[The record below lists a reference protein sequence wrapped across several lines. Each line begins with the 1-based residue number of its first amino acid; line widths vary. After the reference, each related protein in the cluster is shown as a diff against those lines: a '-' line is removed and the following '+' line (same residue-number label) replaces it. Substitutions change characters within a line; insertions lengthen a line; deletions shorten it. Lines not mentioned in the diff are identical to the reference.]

1 MTFVPSKIKGESI
14 REALKMLGIPTEM
27 EQISN
32 VNIGLRYVTVE
43 SWDRTARPPVQ
54 LTHNYPISWDKD

>member
-1 MTFVPSKIKGESI
+1 
-14 REALKMLGIPTEM
+14 MLGIPTEM

>member
-1 MTFVPSKIKGESI
+1 
-14 REALKMLGIPTEM
+14 MLGIPTEM

-43 SWDRTARPPVQ
+43 LSWDRTARPPVQ